1 LSPALILISALDTRQ
16 ALLIGIGLMFVQQL
30 SGINAVMFYCG
41 TILQSVFTPSVANTY
56 AAPLMDKAGRI
67 PILLFAALGQ
77 CCACGLLGVYYL
89 TIQVHHWTSDEPVT
103 IPAWCKPVW
112 TAKEGEGCLGCY

>member
-1 LSPALILISALDTRQ
+1 
-16 ALLIGIGLMFVQQL
+16 MFVQQL

-56 AAPLMDKAGRI
+56 AVGIQGMQVVLTIVSAPLMDKAGRI